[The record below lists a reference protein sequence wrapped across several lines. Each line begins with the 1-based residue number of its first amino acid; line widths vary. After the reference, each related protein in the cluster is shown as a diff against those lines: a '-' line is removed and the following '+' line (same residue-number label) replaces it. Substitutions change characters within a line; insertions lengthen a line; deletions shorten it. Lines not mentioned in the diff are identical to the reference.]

1 MMRPTVA
8 PPSVLIALALSLSV
22 ATGCAAV
29 RDFLIP
35 PPEGGSAAVHRRA
48 KAAEAHLL
56 LHDVTL
62 SDGRRSSVAI
72 RSGRILA
79 VGPRDAIS
87 KRRSETTEVLEGRG
101 QVLTPGLVDGHVH
114 LEGWALLGDALD
126 LREIRS
132 LPALLA
138 RVRSSESL
146 VSAGGWL
153 WGFGLRPELASLL
166 SADLLHKA
174 VPGLPVWLS
183 AADGHSAVL
192 SQALVARLPAALAK
206 GAKSGHLSEVE
217 ARRAWFALPPPA
229 GERLK
234 AFVVQVLGGLAKRGV
249 TTVHVMGARP
259 ELQTTLEELDVAGR
273 LRVRC
278 RLYLAW
284 PALATAGWLRRKIA
298 SRVPRARSS
307 QPLLGEAAA
316 PARDTAT
323 RLVDVL
329 GIKVWLDGTLGA
341 RSASLSQPYADR
353 PAGSAPQPQMS
364 AAELRQVIHDADL
377 AGVQV
382 AVHIIGDAALDR
394 LLEALQGLQRQTTAW
409 PVRIEHSQTVRPDQ
423 LKQLAARN
431 DLICGVQPLHRQSD
445 SASSAD
451 RLGPARAT
459 WGYRAASLDGVC
471 PLLAGSD
478 APVGSVAPWAA
489 MRALTS
495 HDRPAERL
503 SPAAALAAHMRDPRT
518 GKTRGVAVGGLA
530 DLVLWASPPV
540 AGAVTQPAVDT
551 VILGGA
557 LLRRLP

>member
-1 MMRPTVA
+1 MMRPVVVPA
-8 PPSVLIALALSLSV
+8 SFVLALALLLIV
-22 ATGCAAV
+22 ETGCAAV

-56 LHDVTL
+56 LYDVTL
-62 SDGRRSSVAI
+62 ADGLRTSVAI

-79 VGPRDAIS
+79 VGPRATMS
-87 KRRSETTEVLEGRG
+87 KRRSETTEVFEGRG

-132 LPALLA
+132 LPALIA
-138 RVRSSESL
+138 RVKASESL

-153 WGFGLRPELASLL
+153 WGYGLRPELASLL
-166 SADLLHKA
+166 SADLLHNA

-183 AADGHSAVL
+183 LADGHSAVL
-192 SQALVARLPAALAK
+192 SRALVARLPAALASR
-206 GAKSGHLSEVE
+206 AKSGHLSEVE

-234 AFVVQVLGGLAKRGV
+234 AFVVQVLGDLAKLGV

-259 ELQTTLEELDVAGR
+259 ELQTTLEELEASGR

-284 PALATAGWLRRKIA
+284 PAPATVDWVRRQVA
-298 SRVPRARSS
+298 SRVQRVRSS
-307 QPLLGEAAA
+307 RPLVAEAVAPGRIAA
-316 PARDTAT
+316 S

-341 RSASLSQPYADR
+341 RSASLSQPYADK
-353 PAGSAPQPQMS
+353 PNAPAPQPQMS
-364 AAELRQVIHDADL
+364 AVELRQVIRDADR
-377 AGVQV
+377 AGLQV
-382 AVHIIGDAALDR
+382 AVHVIGDAALDR
-394 LLEALQGLQRQTTAW
+394 LLEALQGLQRPTTAW
-409 PVRIEHSQTVRPDQ
+409 PVRIEHAQTVRPDQ

-445 SASSAD
+445 SAWSSD
-451 RLGPARAT
+451 RLGAARLN
-459 WGYRAASLDGVC
+459 WGYRAASLNRVC

-478 APVGSVAPWAA
+478 APVGAVAPWAA

-495 HDRPAERL
+495 HDRPTERL
-503 SPAAALAAHMRDPRT
+503 SPAEALATHMRDPQT
-518 GKTRGVAVGGLA
+518 GKTRVVAAGGLA
-530 DLVLWASPPV
+530 DLVLWSTPPM
-540 AGAVTQPAVDT
+540 AGAAAQPVVDT
-551 VILGGA
+551 IILGGA
-557 LLRRLP
+557 LLRRLQ